1 MTTPSPHR
9 RGYTLI
15 EMIVVM
21 SAMAVI
27 LGMCV
32 GLIQALLKLDRIG
45 RAHLAEVTA
54 RGRLARQFRQDV
66 RAASRAEPVRD
77 RDGRAAAL
85 RLDRP
90 DGPSVEYRAGPGRL
104 DRDERP
110 EGDAPARRETFRLR
124 ATGAPR
130 FEVRDDGGDAFV
142 GLLVPDWTAFE
153 PAGGPRESRIEALLG
168 RDRRLSGL
176 GGVAR

>member
-1 MTTPSPHR
+1 MTMPATRR
-9 RGYTLI
+9 RGFSLV
-15 EMIVVM
+15 EMVVVI

-32 GLIQALLKLDRIG
+32 GLIHALLTLDRIG
-45 RAHLAEVTA
+45 RAHLAEVAA

-90 DGPSVEYRAGPGRL
+90 DGPPVEYRAGPGRL

-110 EGDAPARRETFRLR
+110 AGDAPVRRETFRLR
-124 ATGAPR
+124 ATGAAR
-130 FEVRDDGGDAFV
+130 FEVRDEQGDTFV
-142 GLLVPDWTAFE
+142 GLLVPDGSAFG

-176 GGVAR
+176 GEGMP

>member
-1 MTTPSPHR
+1 MRPAPR
-9 RGYTLI
+9 RGGYAMI
-15 EMIVVM
+15 EMVIVI
-21 SAMAVI
+21 AAIIVI

-32 GLIQALLKLDRIG
+32 GLIHALMRLDRIG
-45 RAHLAEVTA
+45 RAHLVEVTT

-77 RDGRAAAL
+77 RDGRDAAL

-110 EGDAPARRETFRLR
+110 AGDAPARRETFRLR
-124 ATGAPR
+124 ATGVPR
-130 FEVRDDGGDAFV
+130 FEVRDDGGGSFV
-142 GLLVPDWTAFE
+142 GLLVPDGTTFG
-153 PAGGPRESRIEALLG
+153 PPDGPRETRIEALLG

-176 GGVAR
+176 GEDMP